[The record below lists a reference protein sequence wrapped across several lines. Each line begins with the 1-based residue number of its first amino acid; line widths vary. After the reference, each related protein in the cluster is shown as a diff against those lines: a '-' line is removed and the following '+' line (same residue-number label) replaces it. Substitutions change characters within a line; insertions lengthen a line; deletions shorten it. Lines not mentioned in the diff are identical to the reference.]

1 MPSASGVRTT
11 VAPSPRISLHFSS
24 ANCSGTYN
32 ITLYPRLTPISA
44 NPTPVLPA
52 VASTIVPPGRST
64 PRRSASSTRPSAA
77 RSFTLPP
84 GFRNSSFAHI
94 SAQGSVPLACSS
106 RRRRNIGVSPTSSN
120 TFSATLIKQNL
131 THKFNPATEVRR
143 RLRTHPAF
151 LHQLKENWPCK
162 LFTHKSKARI
172 ATPQPCIRASL
183 QHHRI
188 RHPHPSPPVRLS
200 DSTQSASAPTSVQ
213 SSSPSPPHGSP
224 GIRPA

>member
-120 TFSATLIKQNL
+120 TFSATLIEQKPHTQIQPGNRSSPKAQGTPSFSTSVERELALQTLRAQIKSQNSNTPTL
-131 THKFNPATEVRR
+131 HQGFFAGSPNPA
-143 RLRTHPAF
+143 
-151 LHQLKENWPCK
+151 
-162 LFTHKSKARI
+162 
-172 ATPQPCIRASL
+172 
-183 QHHRI
+183 
-188 RHPHPSPPVRLS
+188 SPPFAACA
-200 DSTQSASAPTSVQ
+200 TF
-213 SSSPSPPHGSP
+213 G
-224 GIRPA
+224 